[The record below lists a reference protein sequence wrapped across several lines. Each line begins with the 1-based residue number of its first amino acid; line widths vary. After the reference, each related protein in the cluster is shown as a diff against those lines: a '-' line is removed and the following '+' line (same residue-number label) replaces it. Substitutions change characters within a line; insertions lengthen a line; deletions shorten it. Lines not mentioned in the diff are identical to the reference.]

1 MRVLLAVL
9 SWLLIAW
16 PAHAQIYRCEN
27 ANGVVEYSNTPGSGK
42 DRNCRAVDLPAVT
55 TIPAPKL
62 PPGRGSTGNS
72 GANTG
77 GSGNTSARNS
87 PENFPRVDGAA
98 QKSRDTDRKRII
110 EDELRK
116 EEVRLLDLKKEYNN
130 GEPERQG
137 DERNYQKYLD
147 RVQRLKDDIG
157 RSEGNIAS
165 LRRELAA
172 VRE

>member
-16 PAHAQIYRCEN
+16 PAHAQIYRCES
-27 ANGVVEYSNTPGSGK
+27 ANGVVEYSNSPGSGK

-55 TIPAPKL
+55 SIPAPKL
-62 PPGRGSTGNS
+62 PPGRGSGAGNNAGNGG
-72 GANTG
+72 GA
-77 GSGNTSARNS
+77 SARNS

-157 RSEGNIAS
+157 RSEGNITS